1 MSGKSLHIRRHGI
14 APPNSVI
21 SEYQK
26 PSRMS
31 VMGGKR
37 TLELTDWSAE
47 SDSIKSPSLLLDVLH
62 M

>member
-1 MSGKSLHIRRHGI
+1 
-14 APPNSVI
+14 
-21 SEYQK
+21 
-26 PSRMS
+26 MS